1 MGVLI
6 DEVFTEVSTPPANAE
21 GEETQQSESTCAQT
35 AESDVAMCDQIK
47 RLQRRHLRLI
57 AD

>member
-6 DEVFTEVSTPPANAE
+6 DEVFTEVSTPPANTE
-21 GEETQQSESTCAQT
+21 GEETQQSESTCAQA
-35 AESDVAMCDQIK
+35 AESEVALCNQIK
-47 RLQRRHLRLI
+47 RLQKRQLRLI